1 MTRADESRRS
11 GFVLLYRARSHSKIK
26 VVGIKKNNI
35 DEKETD
41 IERELDMER
50 ERERQCLTETEKTK
64 REVIMRHIASYLQ
77 IYQTEVT

>member
-50 ERERQCLTETEKTK
+50 ERETMLNRDRKDKKRGHNETHSL
-64 REVIMRHIASYLQ
+64 IPSNLPN
-77 IYQTEVT
+77 